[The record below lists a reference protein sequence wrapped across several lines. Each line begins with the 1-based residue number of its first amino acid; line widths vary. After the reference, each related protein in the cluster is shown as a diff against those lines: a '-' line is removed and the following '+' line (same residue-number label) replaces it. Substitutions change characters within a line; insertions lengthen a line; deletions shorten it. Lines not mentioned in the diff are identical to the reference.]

1 MNQYALYLLGFVAQG
16 CFGVRSIIQWVH
28 SEREG
33 RVVSPSL
40 FWVFSLVGASLFL
53 IYGLIRQDIVI
64 IFGQTLSYFI
74 YVRNLQLKRV
84 WSALPRAFRFALL
97 LLPFILL
104 GIAFT
109 SFKDFTFL
117 SGESLLE
124 PFLLIGAVGQLS
136 LNARYIYQWY
146 HSEIA
151 RESLLPLGFW
161 IISAAGSLLV
171 IVYGI
176 FRNDPVLLVSQSLG
190 MIIYGRNI
198 FLHVRKSTVVEKV
211 V

>member
-1 MNQYALYLLGFVAQG
+1 MNQYALYLLGFIAQG
-16 CFGVRSIIQWVH
+16 CFGARSIIQWVH

-40 FWVFSLVGASLFL
+40 FWVFSLIGASLFL
-53 IYGLIRQDIVI
+53 VYGLIRQDIVI

-74 YVRNLQLKRV
+74 YIRNLQLKGV
-84 WSALPRAFRFALL
+84 WAGVPVFVRYALL
-97 LLPFILL
+97 FLPIILL
-104 GIAFT
+104 VIAFA
-109 SFKDFTFL
+109 SFKDFAFL
-117 SGESLLE
+117 SGESLAE
-124 PFLLIGAVGQLS
+124 PFLFIGAVGQLS

-151 RESLLPLGFW
+151 QESLLPLGFW
-161 IISAAGSLLV
+161 VISAVGSLLV
-171 IVYGI
+171 VVYGI

-198 FLHVRKSTVVEKV
+198 FLHLRKSAVAEKIV
-211 V
+211 